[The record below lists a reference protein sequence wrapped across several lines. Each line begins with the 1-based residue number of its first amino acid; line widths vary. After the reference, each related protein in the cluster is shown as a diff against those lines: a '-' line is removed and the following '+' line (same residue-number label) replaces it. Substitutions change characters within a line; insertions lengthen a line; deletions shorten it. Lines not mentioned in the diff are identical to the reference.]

1 MGFNGLPKQEDN
13 NGVRITRVPGIRKY
27 KATCEAHE
35 LLSFL
40 VSAFPVVVNRLSKN
54 DYDVIHVHFII
65 PTGLLAFLATRFSN
79 VPIIITSHGS
89 DIPGYNPDRFGFLHR
104 FTKPLLRLIMNDA
117 ASIVSPSLYLKEL
130 ITEQCGKYTIEHIP
144 NGIDVSRFNVRKK
157 QKRILMAG
165 RILRRKGF
173 QHVLAALR
181 DVDTDF
187 EVHVAGN
194 GPFLDDLKEISST
207 LSLDV
212 TFHGWLDNDS
222 TLLQEL
228 YETSSIFCLP
238 SANENASVALLEAML
253 AGMAVVTSDV
263 TGCPETVGRTGL
275 LVSPGD
281 TNQIRDALVRLTS
294 SESLCSELGY
304 AARQR
309 VLHFYDWERVG
320 SRYIDLFESHRT
332 HSQESTL
339 P

>member
-1 MGFNGLPKQEDN
+1 MGFKGLPKEEHHD
-13 NGVRITRVPGIRKY
+13 GVRITRVRGIRKH

-35 LLSFL
+35 LLSFTI
-40 VSAFPVVVNRLSKN
+40 SAFPIVVSRLSKN
-54 DYDVIHVHFII
+54 DYDVIHAHFII

-79 VPIIITSHGS
+79 VPIIFTSHGS
-89 DIPGYNPDRFGFLHR
+89 DIPGYNPDRFSFLHR
-104 FTKPLLRLIMNDA
+104 FTRPLLRLIMNDA
-117 ASIVSPSLYLKEL
+117 ASIVSPSLYLKAL

-181 DVDTDF
+181 NVDTDF
-187 EVHVAGN
+187 EVHIAGD
-194 GPFLDDLKEISST
+194 GPFLDDLKKAASA

-222 TLLQEL
+222 TLLREL

-253 AGMAVVTSDV
+253 AGMAVITSNV
-263 TGCPETVGRTGL
+263 TGCPETVGETGL

-294 SESLCSELGY
+294 SESFRSELGY

-309 VLHFYDWERVG
+309 VLEFYDWEQVG
-320 SRYIDLFESHRT
+320 SRYIELFESHCTR
-332 HSQESTL
+332 SQEST
-339 P
+339 